1 MSEPTGIEMSTAVS
15 LVAAAA
21 SVSGPCPRDPQ
32 AQQEWE
38 RSVQETAFGLL
49 RLVPSVVERSVI
61 LAACTPITGVITAV
75 DEVSGRGRITIRPTM
90 GTGEGKPED
99 FRTAGLSEREGRAMT
114 TLARSLV
121 GRHCR
126 FGKRLES
133 TKSGQQKVRMCEW
146 IEDLGP
152 DPDPDSSPTTS
163 PTPPRTSAKRVA
175 LARPSVGAVPSSRSA
190 PDVAALRRLRPGTTT
205 DLHQLAGQHLG
216 LDNATIEQEALK
228 LLGPAPA
235 GGRTKTQVLRLWNQM
250 VTTHAVDEP
259 PRAV

>member
-21 SVSGPCPRDPQ
+21 SVSGPCPHDPQ
-32 AQQEWE
+32 AQQEWK
-38 RSVQETAFGLL
+38 RTVQETAFGLL
-49 RLVPSVVERSVI
+49 RLVPSVVERSIV

-99 FRTAGLSEREGRAMT
+99 FRTAWLSEREGRAMT
-114 TLARSLV
+114 AMARSLV

-146 IEDLGP
+146 IEELG
-152 DPDPDSSPTTS
+152 PDPDSSPTTS
-163 PTPPRTSAKRVA
+163 PTPPRSSAKRVA
-175 LARPSVGAVPSSRSA
+175 LARPSGGTVPSSRSVL
-190 PDVAALRRLRPGTTT
+190 DVAALRRLRPETTT

-228 LLGPAPA
+228 LLGPTPA

>member
-21 SVSGPCPRDPQ
+21 TASGPCPHEPQ

-38 RSVQETAFGLL
+38 RMVQETAFGLL
-49 RLVPSVVERSVI
+49 RLVPSVVERSMV

-75 DEVSGRGRITIRPTM
+75 EEVSGRGKITIRPTM
-90 GTGEGKPED
+90 GTGDNQTED
-99 FRTAGLSEREGRAMT
+99 FRTAWLSEREGRAMT

-152 DPDPDSSPTTS
+152 DPDSSPTAS
-163 PTPPRTSAKRVA
+163 PTPPSAAAAQRAA
-175 LARPSVGAVPSSRSA
+175 LGPRSGGPVPSSRSVL
-190 PDVAALRRLRPGTTT
+190 DVAALRRLRPGTMT

-216 LDNATIEQEALK
+216 VDDARIEQEALT

-235 GGRTKTQVLRLWNQM
+235 GGRTKTQVLRLWNQL

-259 PRAV
+259 ARAV